1 MDFRDFIP
9 NKLLL
14 TAQIKKAKKDPV
26 FLTENERA
34 NIDDIAK
41 RNSESVLFAGYPK
54 SGNTWL
60 RFLIYHYYHLKNG
73 GNEEVLT
80 YEELNALQNDS
91 IIEGISPLV
100 KGYPPIVRTHQIYFA
115 EFDSAFSK
123 IIYVHRNPLDCLVSG
138 YHFFVVNRNHITK
151 NSPSNSIDNYVRY
164 NYIRWHRNFDSYY
177 KCNQNILFISF
188 EKLKRDPIK
197 ELTDVLLFLGEDIDT
212 YFLQKSVELSDFT
225 SIRKMTIDSGQTYGS
240 GPKWIKGIF
249 TRKGEVGSFRNE
261 LKETTI
267 KYIKKELSKSNLKS
281 LVHFD

>member
-9 NKLLL
+9 NTLLL
-14 TAQIKKAKKDPV
+14 AAQIKKAKNDQIL
-26 FLTENERA
+26 LTEIEKNH
-34 NIDDIAK
+34 IDDIAK
-41 RNSESVLFAGYPK
+41 RNSKSILFAGYPK

-80 YEELNALQNDS
+80 YEELNSLQSDS

-100 KGYPPIVRTHQIYFA
+100 KGYPPIVRTHQIYFN
-115 EFDSAFSK
+115 EFEPIFSK

-138 YHFFVVNRNHITK
+138 YHFFVINRNHITK
-151 NSPSNSIDNYVRY
+151 NSPSNSIDNYVKY
-164 NYIRWHRNFDSYY
+164 NYIRWLRNFNSYLN
-177 KCNQNILFISF
+177 CNQDVLFISF
-188 EKLKRDPIK
+188 EKLKKDPMK
-197 ELTDVLLFLGEDIDT
+197 ELSDVLLFLGEEINHH
-212 YFLQKSVELSDFT
+212 YLQKSVELSDFT

-249 TRKGEVGSFRNE
+249 TRKGEIGSFRSE
-261 LKETTI
+261 LKESTI
-267 KYIKKELSKSNLKS
+267 EYIMNELSKSKFNS